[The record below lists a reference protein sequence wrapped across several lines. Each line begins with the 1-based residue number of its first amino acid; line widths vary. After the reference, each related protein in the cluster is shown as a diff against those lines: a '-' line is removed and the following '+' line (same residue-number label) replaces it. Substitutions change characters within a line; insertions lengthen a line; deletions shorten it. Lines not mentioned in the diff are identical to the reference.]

1 MKIKFTPS
9 AKKQFLDAIEFIRL
23 DNPQAAIDFRKKSE
37 STLRRLEKFPN
48 SGRKV
53 PEFPELSYREVI
65 IPPFRFFYRI
75 VGSIIWIIAVWHGA
89 QLPSEPES

>member
-75 VGSIIWIIAVWHGA
+75 VGSIIWIIAVWQGA